1 MQTPGRAVEPQTPMV
16 PLERRMSSAYE
27 RLLTRAQEGA
37 VTERPQI
44 RGLGRVILEMEQL
57 NNNMKSIQDEI
68 RRDIRARRKYFE
80 AEKKLLKKDIDN
92 QSGFQAAALFDL
104 RKVIGLASFGIAANE
119 IAQGDIG
126 GAAQGIGLGTAAF
139 LPEIANG
146 VIMILMARGLI
157 GKGGGGMMA
166 GGAVSGGLGLLGGG
180 KGKGILALAALGG
193 LLLTGNALAS
203 NSDSRRR
210 QDISESIRGDSTI
223 NAPDV
228 ARFRSQLTTANSI
241 LSTVKDTKEEK
252 QSSQFGGGADI
263 QGQIAKALGKP
274 NKGAKPAEAS
284 TISDSQT
291 QTPVEPTSTVSDSQ
305 TQTLAEPISTVVP
318 DTRSDQSNL
327 ASVQDD
333 QDTAVSP
340 WNTFFGSPAKAGTLD
355 EFLAQGGVLPEQ
367 NTSNVELT
375 GASKE
380 LIGSDKTFLTAIRQ
394 LAAKRGINEAQLLGL
409 IASESSFDPT
419 AVNKD
424 TGATGLIQ
432 FMPEVAEALGTS
444 QEEIL
449 KMSRAEQVALMDQY
463 FEMNNLPNNPT
474 AGQLKTN
481 VLMPSYTNQ
490 DDSFELMTRHK
501 QFTDGE
507 AGNPN
512 TYKVN
517 QGLDYNKDGF
527 VTVGEAG
534 QSITNK
540 MDEFG
545 IGDLTNILSKKEK
558 NKLDL
563 GKRAGKNQW
572 WDFLDLFENPK
583 QKQNLEQQ
591 SNEGSGTKPVIINQG
606 GTTKKLPPPPP
617 PLPDTASSHVNVSTT
632 FSGSIDKLESAY
644 ALETYAAF
652 G

>member
-119 IAQGDIG
+119 IAQGDLG

-210 QDISESIRGDSTI
+210 QDISETIRGDSTI

-263 QGQIAKALGKP
+263 QGQIAKVLGKP

-284 TISDSQT
+284 TISDSQRPGIET
-291 QTPVEPTSTVSDSQ
+291 QTPVEPISTVSDSQ
-305 TQTLAEPISTVVP
+305 GQAVFEPISTVVP
-318 DTRSDQSNL
+318 DTRSDQFAS

-333 QDTAVSP
+333 QAIAVSP
-340 WNTFFGSPAKAGTLD
+340 WMPQQGTLVASTD
-355 EFLAQGGVLPEQ
+355 LKGVLPEQ

-449 KMSRAEQVALMDQY
+449 KMTRAEQVALMDQY
-463 FEMNNLPNNPT
+463 FEMNRLPDNPT

-490 DDSFELMTRHK
+490 DDSFELMTRHN

-591 SNEGSGTKPVIINQG
+591 QSNEGSGTKPVIINEG
-606 GTTKKLPPPPP
+606 GTVKKLPPPPP
-617 PLPDTASSHVNVSTT
+617 PLPGTASSNVNVSTT

>member
-119 IAQGDIG
+119 LAQGDIG

-210 QDISESIRGDSTI
+210 QDISETIRGDSTI

-263 QGQIAKALGKP
+263 QGQIAKVLGKP

-284 TISDSQT
+284 TISDSQRPGIET
-291 QTPVEPTSTVSDSQ
+291 QTPVEPISTVSDSQ
-305 TQTLAEPISTVVP
+305 GQAVFEPISTVVP
-318 DTRSDQSNL
+318 DTRSDQFAS

-333 QDTAVSP
+333 QAIAVSP
-340 WNTFFGSPAKAGTLD
+340 WMPQQGTLVASTD
-355 EFLAQGGVLPEQ
+355 LKGVLPEQ

-490 DDSFELMTRHK
+490 DDSFELMTRHN

-512 TYKVN
+512 TFKVN

-545 IGDLTNILSKKEK
+545 IGDLTNMLSKKEK

-591 SNEGSGTKPVIINQG
+591 QSNEGSGTKPVVINEG
-606 GTTKKLPPPPP
+606 GTVKKLPPPPP
-617 PLPDTASSHVNVSTT
+617 PLPGTASSNVNVSTT

>member
-119 IAQGDIG
+119 LAQGDIG

-157 GKGGGGMMA
+157 GKGGGMMA

-210 QDISESIRGDSTI
+210 QDISETIRGDSTI

-305 TQTLAEPISTVVP
+305 TQTLTEPISTVVP

-432 FMPEVAEALGTS
+432 FMPEVAEALSTS

-449 KMSRAEQVALMDQY
+449 KMTRAEQVALMDQY
-463 FEMNNLPNNPT
+463 FEMNNLPDNPT

-490 DDSFELMTRHK
+490 DDNFELMTRHK

-545 IGDLTNILSKKEK
+545 IGDLTNMLSKKEK

-563 GKRAGKNQW
+563 DKRAGKNQW

>member
-119 IAQGDIG
+119 LAQGDIG

-210 QDISESIRGDSTI
+210 QDISETIRGDSTI

-274 NKGAKPAEAS
+274 NKGAKPTEDS

-291 QTPVEPTSTVSDSQ
+291 QTPVEP
-305 TQTLAEPISTVVP
+305 ISTVVP
-318 DTRSDQSNL
+318 DKSNL
-327 ASVQDD
+327 QDD
-333 QDTAVSP
+333 QTTANTVSP
-340 WNTFFGSPAKAGTLD
+340 WNRIFGSPAKAGTLD

-380 LIGSDKTFLTAIRQ
+380 LIGNDKTFLTAIRQ

-409 IASESSFDPT
+409 IASESSFNPT

-424 TGATGLIQ
+424 TGAAGLIQ

-512 TYKVN
+512 TFKVN

-591 SNEGSGTKPVIINQG
+591 QSNEGSGTKPVIINEG
-606 GTTKKLPPPPP
+606 GTVKKLPPPPP
-617 PLPDTASSHVNVSTT
+617 PLPDTASSNVNVSTT

-652 G
+652 GSP

>member
-27 RLLTRAQEGA
+27 RLLVRAQEGA

-119 IAQGDIG
+119 LAQGDIG

-146 VIMILMARGLI
+146 VITILMARGLI
-157 GKGGGGMMA
+157 GKGGGGV
-166 GGAVSGGLGLLGGG
+166 VSGGLGLLGGG

-210 QDISESIRGDSTI
+210 QDISETIRGDSTI

-228 ARFRSQLTTANSI
+228 ARFRSQLTTANAI

-252 QSSQFGGGADI
+252 QSSQFGGGGDI
-263 QGQIAKALGKP
+263 QGQVAEALGNP
-274 NKGAKPAEAS
+274 NKGARPAEGS
-284 TISDSQT
+284 TSDSQI
-291 QTPVEPTSTVSDSQ
+291 QTPVEPISTVSDSQ
-305 TQTLAEPISTVVP
+305 IQTPVEPISTVVP
-318 DTRSDQSNL
+318 DKSNL
-327 ASVQDD
+327 QDD
-333 QDTAVSP
+333 QSTAVPLRDTFP
-340 WNTFFGSPAKAGTLD
+340 WNTFFESPAKAGTLD

-449 KMSRAEQVALMDQY
+449 KMTRAEQVALMDQY

-512 TYKVN
+512 TFKVN

-591 SNEGSGTKPVIINQG
+591 QSNEGSGTKPVIINEG
-606 GTTKKLPPPPP
+606 GTVKKLPPPPP
-617 PLPDTASSHVNVSTT
+617 PLPGTASSNVNVSTT